1 MVLTNKQ
8 KFNKTYGF
16 KRDESHSIGDIAKK
30 SGISKSIL
38 QQVFNRGVG
47 ARITNPESVRSVK
60 DGKKRGGKSLAGKM
74 SAEQWG
80 MARVYGFVMKN
91 PKQVAEG
98 KPDNDLFK
106 KIKKK

>member
-1 MVLTNKQ
+1 MPQ
-8 KFNKTYGF
+8 EKFNKQYGF
-16 KRDESHSIGDIAKK
+16 KRDESHTLPEIAKK

-38 QQVFNRGVG
+38 QQVYNRGVG
-47 ARITNPESVRSVK
+47 ARITNPQSVRSVK
-60 DGKKRGGKSLAGKM
+60 DGKKRGGTGLKGKM
-74 SAEQWG
+74 SAEQWA

-106 KIKKK
+106 KVKKN